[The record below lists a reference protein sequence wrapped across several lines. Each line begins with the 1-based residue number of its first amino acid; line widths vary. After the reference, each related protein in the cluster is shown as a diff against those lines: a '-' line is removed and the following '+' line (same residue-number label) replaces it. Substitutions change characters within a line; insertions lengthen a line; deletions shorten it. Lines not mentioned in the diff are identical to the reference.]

1 MTFISKKFFSFFHN
15 YPRDSYVFIFA
26 SLINS
31 TGSALMWPLT
41 TIYVHN
47 ILHRSYGEA
56 GLVLFFQS
64 LAGVLGQVIG
74 GSLYHKIG
82 AKNLIVGSL
91 LLSGIAQLGLIFAK
105 SWYPY
110 IEVMTINGFLNA
122 VTMPAIS
129 AFIGFQWREQQFK
142 LFNIIYVSNNVGVA
156 IGTTLAGILASI
168 SFNLTFLINGLTTIL
183 FSAFFYMYVRR
194 FDLKVVNDEPVG
206 LSPHS
211 DELSTWGLL
220 RNYRAYLFVSLGS
233 LFIWF
238 STSAWNSGIAPYLNQ
253 KGMSLASY
261 SFLWTVNGLVI
272 LLAQPLTTLFNRFIA
287 KSLGARLMSS
297 ALFYA
302 IAFLFMWLFHSSY
315 PNLIV
320 GMAIATIGEMLIS
333 PTVPALIVQTTGNS
347 SPFYL
352 GIVGGF
358 GSAGRLIG
366 PILFG
371 NMFDFWGVS
380 PILAVTTVATFA
392 ATFLFAIQRRYT
404 KQHVSNHTMSETH
417 GTHA

>member
-1 MTFISKKFFSFFHN
+1 MASDHHLCAQ
-15 YPRDSYVFIFA
+15 YPT
-26 SLINS
+26 SL
-31 TGSALMWPLT
+31 LW
-41 TIYVHN
+41 
-47 ILHRSYGEA
+47 RSWTCT
-56 GLVLFFQS
+56 FFQS